1 MRMSDWS
8 SDVCSSDL
16 LHAPELSAAQSP
28 QTLMEKQRYEARL
41 WAHGPKWQTH
51 SIAGERWNGFD
62 AVRALGDGDDEILL
76 VPLAGHTRG
85 HTGVAIRDNGGWRL
99 HCGDAYL
106 DRKSTRLNSS
116 H

>member
-62 AVRALGDGDDEILL
+62 AVRALGNGDDEILL
-76 VPLAGHTRG
+76 VPLAGHTPG
-85 HTGVAIRDNGGWRL
+85 HPGVASRDNGSWRL
-99 HCGDAYL
+99 PSGAAYFFHP
-106 DRKSTRLNSS
+106 SVEPNG
-116 H
+116 

>member
-28 QTLMEKQRYEARL
+28 QTLIEKQRYEARL

-85 HTGVAIRDNGGWRL
+85 HTGRSEGRRVGKEGV
-99 HCGDAYL
+99 
-106 DRKSTRLNSS
+106 STCRSRWS
-116 H
+116 PYH